1 MAKPTVQEV
10 IGRIGIFVAGP
21 ERANIKL
28 ENVRQVLAY
37 NHKQLH
43 LIAPAM
49 MRDYYTTYESV
60 AITAASGGD
69 PSYLPLTGATV
80 KNAKEITSVVYLG
93 AEPASYDFRGG
104 AEVFARKKTYHEDKL
119 YDRSWFH
126 TRGKDRI
133 LISQGSLITAE
144 TTLAIFF
151 VKPVDTST
159 YDLGPA
165 STYTPTADF
174 DCPDEMV
181 EFLILTTAKDLLMEQ
196 GNKQEQVAALS
207 GQIADQRQL
216 ITQIDTLKSQQL
228 GNLEMTNKDIR

>member
-21 ERANIKL
+21 ERANIKS
-28 ENVRQVLAY
+28 ENVRQTLSY

-49 MRDYYTTYESV
+49 MRDYYTTYENV
-60 AITAASGGD
+60 ALVVATGGD
-69 PSYLPLTGATV
+69 PSHLPLTATLL

-93 AEPASYDFRGG
+93 AEPASYDYRGG
-104 AEVFARKKTYHEDKL
+104 AEVFARKKTYYEDSL

-126 TRGKDRI
+126 TRGKSRI
-133 LISQGSLITAE
+133 LISQGTQITGETSLSV
-144 TTLAIFF
+144 FF

-165 STYTPTADF
+165 SVYAPTADF
-174 DCPDEMV
+174 DCPEEMI
-181 EFLILTTAKDLLMEQ
+181 EFLVLTTAKDLLMEQ
-196 GNKQEQVAALS
+196 GNKQEQVAALA
-207 GQIADQRQL
+207 GQVADQRAM

-228 GNLEMTNKDIR
+228 GALDMTNKDIR